1 MSRRP
6 TKYPI
11 NTIRS
16 RFQTVALDNKYQI
29 FIEPNEVVYNAAA
42 SIGIDRRFIDEDLGL
57 YVSESVL
64 PGSSFADVEVSG
76 DRQGI
81 TERMPFKRI
90 YDDVTFSFM
99 VDRDYKVMKFF
110 ESWVQLINP
119 LHGQVDGKANNQIMT
134 LRYPKDY
141 KCTMS
146 VAKFNKD
153 YFENTYTN
161 GMPNDNAGFL
171 YYCFIRAWPLSISS
185 TPVNYD
191 SGSILKLNVT
201 FRYERYV
208 MENVTRG
215 MIRSGWK
222 GYSDSFDPWM
232 GQYDTLINNST
243 NYGGATSKNPSNS
256 INNTAPSGQ
265 KYGPM
270 ASDVRLKENI
280 TKVGNSPS
288 GINIYE
294 WNYIGKSQKY
304 RGVMAQEIL
313 ELHPEAV
320 TMCPNGF
327 LGVYYGKIDVKMEVV
342 KPL

>member
-29 FIEPNEVVYNAAA
+29 FIEPNLDVYNAA
-42 SIGIDRRFIDEDLGL
+42 SDVGVERRFVDEDLGL
-57 YVSESVL
+57 YVSDAVL

-90 YDDVTFSFM
+90 YDDVTFTFM
-99 VDRDYKVMKFF
+99 VDRNYKVMRFF
-110 ESWVQLINP
+110 ESWTQLINP

-134 LRYPKDY
+134 LSYPKDY

-146 VAKFNKD
+146 IAKFNKD
-153 YFENTYTN
+153 YFET
-161 GMPNDNAGFL
+161 GIGFL

-191 SGSILKLNVT
+191 SGSVLKLNVT

-232 GQYDTLINNST
+232 GRYDKFVPKTNNREDKTTVNPT
-243 NYGGATSKNPSNS
+243 NSSSLNADQFDYTQSLKDDSFPKNGVPEIPFYDKGKNEAKKNLDAAGGN
-256 INNTAPSGQ
+256 
-265 KYGPM
+265 
-270 ASDVRLKENI
+270 
-280 TKVGNSPS
+280 
-288 GINIYE
+288 
-294 WNYIGKSQKY
+294 
-304 RGVMAQEIL
+304 
-313 ELHPEAV
+313 
-320 TMCPNGF
+320 
-327 LGVYYGKIDVKMEVV
+327 LGSFTG
-342 KPL
+342 L

>member
-11 NTIRS
+11 NAIRS

-29 FIEPNEVVYNAAA
+29 FIEPNLDVYNAA
-42 SIGIDRRFIDEDLGL
+42 SDVGVERRFIDEDLGL
-57 YVSESVL
+57 YVSDAVL
-64 PGSSFADVEVSG
+64 PGSSFADVVVSG

-90 YDDVTFSFM
+90 YDDVTFTFM
-99 VDRDYKVMKFF
+99 VDRDYKVMRFF
-110 ESWVQLINP
+110 ESWTQLINP

-134 LRYPKDY
+134 LSYPKDY

-146 VAKFNKD
+146 IAKFNKD
-153 YFENTYTN
+153 YFET
-161 GMPNDNAGFL
+161 GIGFL

-191 SGSILKLNVT
+191 SGSTLKLNVT

-208 MENVTRG
+208 MENVTKG

-232 GQYDTLINNST
+232 GQYGSSSFMPKTKSYNQKDKTSVNPTNSDGYAGGSGNPT
-243 NYGGATSKNPSNS
+243 NKRGSGVKDRGRKGGNFSGAQQQNERGSGFTTRKQSKGLQS
-256 INNTAPSGQ
+256 I
-265 KYGPM
+265 
-270 ASDVRLKENI
+270 LKSL
-280 TKVGNSPS
+280 K
-288 GINIYE
+288 
-294 WNYIGKSQKY
+294 
-304 RGVMAQEIL
+304 
-313 ELHPEAV
+313 
-320 TMCPNGF
+320 
-327 LGVYYGKIDVKMEVV
+327 
-342 KPL
+342 